1 MTVCSGPR
9 DAVTLKGALQ
19 PRGPAARSSVD
30 FLPGAG
36 LDAGKGHM
44 AHRLTQ
50 RVLPVGE
57 PQRHRDG
64 LVKSASAYAD
74 LRQDPP
80 RDLRQDPYR
89 SPHGNRHQDW
99 DPHQDQHLHQQQQQ
113 QQYQYR
119 EPPLTAGFVPHP
131 DYMEGDD
138 DLIKPKKL
146 LNPVKASK
154 SHQDLHRELLMN
166 HRRGQGVESK
176 SELQRVLDHRKRE
189 QMMKQRKAEE
199 EARRKISPLEQ
210 ELLKR
215 HKKLEE
221 MEKEQEKQE
230 EEKGGAPE
238 FIKVKEN
245 LRRTSILSTGEKE
258 A

>member
-1 MTVCSGPR
+1 M
-9 DAVTLKGALQ
+9 GASHGKK
-19 PRGPAARSSVD
+19 RYSVERPCMKNGNH
-30 FLPGAG
+30 LNG
-36 LDAGKGHM
+36 
-44 AHRLTQ
+44 T
-50 RVLPVGE
+50 
-57 PQRHRDG
+57 
-64 LVKSASAYAD
+64 ASAYAD